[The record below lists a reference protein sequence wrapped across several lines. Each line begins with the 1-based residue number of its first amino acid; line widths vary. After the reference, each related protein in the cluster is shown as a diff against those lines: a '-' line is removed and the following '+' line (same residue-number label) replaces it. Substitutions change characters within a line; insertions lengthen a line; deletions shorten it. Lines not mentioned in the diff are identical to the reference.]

1 MKVPELQSYE
11 RKKEKLSQHLHRNLT
26 DAERYLWSKIRLK
39 QVKGHQFYRQKPVG
53 EYVVVFCC
61 PKAKLIVE
69 VDGSGHLVRTTG
81 EYDKARDEYL
91 KNQGL
96 KVLRFNNI
104 DVMKNIEG
112 VVEKIAEEI
121 G

>member
-1 MKVPELQSYE
+1 MVENTIKAG
-11 RKKEKLSQHLHRNLT
+11 KKASVLS
-26 DAERYLWSKIRLK
+26 AETCRRICSR
-39 QVKGHQFYRQKPVG
+39 FY
-53 EYVVVFCC
+53 C

-69 VDGSGHLVRTTG
+69 VDGSGHLVRTTS

-112 VVEKIAEEI
+112 VVEKIEEEI